1 MIEFLQLA
9 NLKNIISTDMK
20 NIISFL
26 LLTFVT
32 GSIFA
37 QSNDIE
43 TLKKTEEARVGT
55 FVTKDT
61 STLNKILAEDLV
73 FVNTLGETLDK
84 KKILT
89 LIMDPDRKYIS
100 AKIDSI
106 TSARII
112 GNTGILMVKTSLV
125 RNLHGV
131 ISNLHNS
138 YMSVYEKR
146 KNKWMLVALHITLLS
161 AK

>member
-1 MIEFLQLA
+1 
-9 NLKNIISTDMK
+9 MK
-20 NIISFL
+20 NMIFL
-26 LLTFVT
+26 SALLFSTART
-32 GSIFA
+32 FA
-37 QSNDIE
+37 QQSDIE
-43 TLKKTEEARVGT
+43 ILKKTEQTRIGT

-61 STLNKILAEDLV
+61 STLKKILSDDLV

-84 KKILT
+84 KKILS

-106 TSARII
+106 TSARVI
-112 GNTGILMVKTSLV
+112 GSTGILMLKASLV
-125 RNLHGV
+125 RKLHDV
-131 ISNLHNS
+131 MSILHNS
-138 YMSVYEKR
+138 YMAVYEKR